1 MDFFTFQLA
10 ALSEE
15 LEKSSRETTEVTS
28 ELNATKTR
36 ADQLESQLSVVQQQH
51 SELKELNVELVAQ
64 IETMKG
70 NNNSVARKLAP
81 SL

>member
-1 MDFFTFQLA
+1 MHFFTFQLA

-15 LEKSSRETTEVTS
+15 LEKSSGETKEVTS
-28 ELNATKTR
+28 ELNETKTR

-51 SELKELNVELVAQ
+51 CELKELNVELVAQ

-70 NNNSVARKLAP
+70 NNSSVARKLAP
-81 SL
+81 RL